1 VADPARTQDKSLVAR
16 LRGLFGAPRAQDST
30 LANPDEW
37 LIRAILGSATAAG
50 VTVSP
55 LAALGVPTVYAC
67 VNAVSRSMASIPLKL
82 YRRLPDGGKEVAADM
97 PLYSLLHDAPNT
109 EMTSVDFRR
118 AVQANAALRQNGYA
132 FIVRNMMGE
141 VVELQPIPNIDICPK
156 REDTPAKTLYYE
168 VKGKRVEA
176 RQILHIKGLTFNGV
190 AGIDSVGT
198 AREAI
203 GLAIALQDHGSR
215 FFANAATP
223 ANSVE
228 LPIMTPAQVEAFKE
242 QFIKLNTGANKHRT
256 TFLTGGAKL
265 VGAPSADNEKS
276 QFLEAKIYQDKCIAQ
291 IFGVPQ
297 IKAGITDAAHFN
309 NVEQENQNYVTDTLM
324 SWAAQ
329 WEQSLN
335 QKLLSAAQRREYFF
349 SFVFEG
355 LLRGDIKTRYE
366 AYQLGI
372 QNGIISRNEAR
383 ERENLNPVPG
393 GDLMIIPM
401 NMQLLDD
408 SGRPVQA
415 PAKNTSAPASV

>member
-1 VADPARTQDKSLVAR
+1 MLGWLGSSSARSA
-16 LRGLFGAPRAQDST
+16 T
-30 LANPDEW
+30 LANPNDE
-37 LIRAILGSATAAG
+37 LIRAILGSASAAG
-50 VTVSP
+50 VQVSP

-82 YRRLPDGGKEVAADM
+82 YRRLPGGGKEVASDL
-97 PLYSLLHDAPNT
+97 PLYSLLHDAPNV

-118 AVQANAALRQNGYA
+118 AIQANASLRQNGYA
-132 FIVRNMMGE
+132 LIVRNGLGD
-141 VVELQPIPNIDICPK
+141 VVELQPIANVDICPK

-168 VKGKRVEA
+168 IKGQRVEA
-176 RQILHIKGLTFNGV
+176 RQVLHIKGLTFNGV

-203 GLAIALQDHGSR
+203 GLAIALQDHGSK
-215 FFANAATP
+215 FFKNAVTP
-223 ANSVE
+223 PNAIE
-228 LPIMTPAQVEAFKE
+228 LPTLTAAQIADFKKAFLE
-242 QFIKLNTGANKHRT
+242 SNSGENKHRT
-256 TFLTGGAKL
+256 VFLANGAKFGS
-265 VGAPSADNEKS
+265 VPQADNEKS
-276 QFLEAKIYQDKCIAQ
+276 QFIEAKVYQDKCIAQ

-335 QKLLSAAQRREYFF
+335 QKLLTPAQRRDYFF
-349 SFVFEG
+349 AFVFEG

-366 AYQLGI
+366 AYQIGI
-372 QNGIISRNEAR
+372 QNGVISRNECR

-393 GDLMIIPM
+393 GDRMIIPM

-408 SGRPVQA
+408 AGDPIQ
-415 PAKNTSAPASV
+415 PEPK